1 MQGSKPHIVTELR
14 ETLLTDIKLQG
25 ELKVMQEA
33 IFSLFNKIL
42 RRLSVIFLTMSAT
55 LILGIIY
62 IIYIVKQPISKTE
75 MAMKQVEEMSYNI
88 VMQRKFIEMNR
99 DDINLLMKLRDSIS
113 KNNKLIMKLNSKITD
128 MKQRSNR

>member
-75 MAMKQVEEMSYNI
+75 AAMRQVQEMSYNI